1 MNRLPSL
8 FKTVWPWLKT
18 LALIAVLMWAVN
30 AWRTRETPHQSPNFS
45 APMLNGQSFDL
56 KPFQQ
61 QHPNQAIALIFWAEW
76 CPICRTEE
84 HSINRLVNDSKL
96 VVIPVATQS
105 GSADEVRRVLNE
117 RGYRWNMLL
126 DESGTLLSAF
136 GLTGVPSFLV
146 IDADGRIR
154 HVQTG
159 YTSELGMRVRLWLSQ
174 F

>member
-117 RGYRWNMLL
+117 RGHDWNMLL